1 MHLYNE
7 LLKYKY
13 LRRYVVKNDEVKVFF
28 YSDGSFLEPTEKNK
42 NIEELFVHGS

>member
-7 LLKYKY
+7 LLKYNY

-28 YSDGSFLEPTEKNK
+28 LFYVLLEPTEKNK